1 MRDNDAPPDEAGEAM
16 HGQAPA
22 LVPVRALIAEAMAR
36 RAAQRNDGVRRVLD
50 AKLSALRGDGKVAT
64 PSAPSGA
71 LPLHT
76 ALGGLLDHIA
86 EQVAVRDSEQLAAG
100 DPPRPAF
107 PELGMLEDARRRWS
121 RIRAESQLRE
131 SLETA
136 PTDAGPLNSGRL
148 VHRSITLMREQS
160 PGYLQ
165 SFLSYLDA
173 LAWLEQMSDGGVL
186 ATGEAPRAAT
196 EAKQAKRPRKP
207 RKRRE

>member
-1 MRDNDAPPDEAGEAM
+1 M
-16 HGQAPA
+16 
-22 LVPVRALIAEAMAR
+22 
-36 RAAQRNDGVRRVLD
+36 
-50 AKLSALRGDGKVAT
+50 
-64 PSAPSGA
+64 
-71 LPLHT
+71 PLHT
-76 ALGGLLDHIA
+76 ALGSLLDHIA

-100 DPPRPAF
+100 DPPRPPF
-107 PELGMLEDARRRWS
+107 PELAMLEDARKLWS

-186 ATGEAPRAAT
+186 ATEEAPRAAT
-196 EAKQAKRPRKP
+196 EARRPRKP